1 MARQPA
7 KKPSGRA
14 GPRKTATPSETPKDA
29 IIDALMT
36 LAATR
41 AYHTIGLSEIARE
54 AGISLADMRELYEN
68 KFAIVT
74 AFSHRI
80 DRAVLGAGPGEGDTP
95 RDRIF
100 DILMRRF
107 DALGPYKAG
116 VKSIAES
123 ARRDVCLAGALHGN
137 AQRAIRWLMSAADIE
152 KPGLGGFV
160 ALEGLVL
167 VNADAMRVWFDD
179 EDAGLEKTM
188 AALDRGLTRGE
199 KAMTFLDGV
208 CARFA
213 DFARRDRARPDVEPE
228 AA

>member
-7 KKPSGRA
+7 KKPPRRSA
-14 GPRKTATPSETPKDA
+14 PRKAVSATPKEA
-29 IIDALMT
+29 IVDALLT

-41 AYHTIGLSEIARE
+41 DYDKIGLSEIARE
-54 AGISLADMRELYEN
+54 AGISLADMRELYES

-80 DRAVLGAGPGEGDTP
+80 DRGVLGGGPAEGETA

-100 DILMRRF
+100 EILMRRF
-107 DALGPYKAG
+107 DALEPHKAA
-116 VKSIAES
+116 VKSIARA
-123 ARRDVCLAGALHGN
+123 ARRDICLGSALHRN
-137 AQRAIRWLMSAADIE
+137 AQHSIKWLMSAAEVE
-152 KPGLGGFV
+152 KSGLLGFV

-167 VNADAMRVWFDD
+167 VNADAFRTWLDD
-179 EDAGLEKTM
+179 DDPGLARTM

-199 KAMTFLDGV
+199 KAMGFVDRV
-208 CARFA
+208 CSRFA
-213 DFARRDRARPDVEPE
+213 DLTRRDRATRGAEPE